1 MYKQL
6 STLSFVA
13 DTIEDLQNI
22 PRDRRTLGAECFV
35 IENSKEYKC
44 NSKGE
49 WKVFSKS
56 ISIENGVNIGG
67 GSVSNPNYYGGVDG
81 NGCSCSQAD
90 WEEVDSSK
98 QSYIRNKDLYSNKKV
113 FSTQQLK
120 ITEPFM
126 TITREELG
134 WPEDFFNYSNGK
146 SNYYDVNK
154 YQDLLEN
161 WCNEKVLEYY
171 YLGHYQDENERTVRY
186 LGDGWDFENSKIFLM
201 YYYEDEPENIYIKT
215 NRRGYF
221 NIDNVYKDS
230 SNQLLRQEPEWFQSD
245 WDDNDTNSQF
255 YIKNKPFF
263 HQGASDQYQDMIM
276 VDSDEENIIKITLSL
291 NEYNFSNM
299 FSEWAKEYHYDYIK
313 IIKTNQ
319 DGITQ
324 EFLYDINTSN
334 DDPDNLLTD
343 KYVKWIGDFPSIFGY
358 DIDDINHF
366 CLYYL
371 PDEDI
376 NTLYFEGEAGTYEFY
391 IYREEY
397 IQKID
402 EKFLPDIQQTQSNWN
417 ETNENSSSYI
427 NNKPIYVDEEVLS
440 QIELN
445 IFSENGREQSFS
457 RQDYNLGNFLI
468 DNNQMYNIY
477 LYNQNGELIYDE
489 RAMWQQNTVNKY
501 NPETENDEYC
511 TEIKGE
517 GFTIYCWENDP
528 DTIYYSGVRFGKFIF
543 ENIEIEQ
550 AFFPDPKYN
559 ELLQDNLQADW
570 NMEYN
575 TNYSY
580 IKNKPF
586 YEIYEQE
593 FYMDIID
600 TSLGNQFSKE
610 EYNLYHF
617 LNPNSED
624 KNNLK
629 IISKNGEM
637 EYTFH
642 MQISYEWLE
651 YAGTNPGYNKYCVWY
666 GDMPKEMGDLTNCGF
681 SFYCYPDEDSNII
694 YYEGPEDI
702 YTINYYKEGYVQ
714 KIDEK
719 FLPSRP
725 QSDWSAT
732 DPEVPGYIFNK
743 PFYENHEYQTNW
755 THKDLEEN
763 QSFGRTEEFDW
774 FLNPNG
780 ETHITINCYAD
791 VFGEWIKLPV
801 QSIHYNAED
810 LYYYIGDVPSIA
822 NSGEEN
828 NYGFSFYVSPSNP
841 DVIRYEGPTSYW
853 SFNKHHPYELKQI
866 DKKFIPTI
874 ALNDLLPE
882 PVNTYELEGITLTL
896 AETLNNLIAALENK
910 YIIVE

>member
-49 WKVFSKS
+49 WKIFSKS

-67 GSVSNPNYYGGVDG
+67 GSVSNPNYYGGVDS
-81 NGCSCSQAD
+81 NGCSCNQAD

-98 QSYIRNKDLYSNKKV
+98 QSYIRNKDLYSNKKI

-120 ITEPFM
+120 ITESFM
-126 TITREELG
+126 TITREELS
-134 WPEDFFNYSNGK
+134 WPEDFFIYSNGK
-146 SNYYDVNK
+146 SNYYDINK
-154 YQDLLEN
+154 YGDLLEN
-161 WCNEKVLEYY
+161 WSHEKILEYR
-171 YLGHYQDENERTVRY
+171 YLNHYQDENERTIYY
-186 LGDGWDFENSKIFLM
+186 LGDNGDFENSKIFLM

-230 SNQLLRQEPEWFQSD
+230 SNQLLNQEPEWFQSN
-245 WDDNDTNSQF
+245 WDDDDTNSQH
-255 YIKNKPFF
+255 YIQNKPFY
-263 HQGASDQYQDMIM
+263 HQVASESYQDMIM
-276 VDSDEENIIKITLSL
+276 VDSAEENIIKTTLSL
-291 NEYNFSNM
+291 NEYNFSEM

-313 IIKTNQ
+313 IIKIHQ
-319 DGITQ
+319 DGTTQ

-371 PDEDI
+371 PDEDV

-402 EKFLPDIQQTQSNWN
+402 ERFLPSRLQSNWN
-417 ETNENSSSYI
+417 
-427 NNKPIYVDEEVLS
+427 
-440 QIELN
+440 
-445 IFSENGREQSFS
+445 
-457 RQDYNLGNFLI
+457 
-468 DNNQMYNIY
+468 
-477 LYNQNGELIYDE
+477 
-489 RAMWQQNTVNKY
+489 
-501 NPETENDEYC
+501 
-511 TEIKGE
+511 
-517 GFTIYCWENDP
+517 
-528 DTIYYSGVRFGKFIF
+528 
-543 ENIEIEQ
+543 
-550 AFFPDPKYN
+550 
-559 ELLQDNLQADW
+559 
-570 NMEYN
+570 
-575 TNYSY
+575 
-580 IKNKPF
+580 
-586 YEIYEQE
+586 
-593 FYMDIID
+593 
-600 TSLGNQFSKE
+600 
-610 EYNLYHF
+610 
-617 LNPNSED
+617 
-624 KNNLK
+624 
-629 IISKNGEM
+629 
-637 EYTFH
+637 
-642 MQISYEWLE
+642 
-651 YAGTNPGYNKYCVWY
+651 
-666 GDMPKEMGDLTNCGF
+666 
-681 SFYCYPDEDSNII
+681 
-694 YYEGPEDI
+694 
-702 YTINYYKEGYVQ
+702 
-714 KIDEK
+714 
-719 FLPSRP
+719 
-725 QSDWSAT
+725 AT
-732 DPEVPGYIFNK
+732 DPEDESYISNK
-743 PFYENHEYQTNW
+743 PFYENHEYETNW
-755 THKDLEEN
+755 TYKDLEEN

-780 ETHITINCYAD
+780 DTYMTINCCAD

-801 QSIHYNAED
+801 QSIYYNAED
-810 LYYYIGDVPSIA
+810 LYYIGDVPSIA

-841 DVIRYEGPTSYW
+841 DVIRYEGPASYW
-853 SFNKHHPYELKQI
+853 SFSKHHPYELKQI